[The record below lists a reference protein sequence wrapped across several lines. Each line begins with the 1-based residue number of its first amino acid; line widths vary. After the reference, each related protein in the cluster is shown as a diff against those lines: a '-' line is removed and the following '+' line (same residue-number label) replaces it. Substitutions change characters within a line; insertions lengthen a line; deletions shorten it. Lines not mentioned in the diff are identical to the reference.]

1 MEDGSQRAG
10 PWESTGLLL
19 LSSLPK
25 YKLEAMAQYP
35 NSKLNGEEVRGGRT
49 CWCLPG
55 RISFLRPSIS
65 RHGQICFPTCLRRF
79 ILSEVYKYTR
89 TFRFCV
95 GRTSLLDNIR
105 CNKSADKSI
114 FPLRIC
120 IVSALVV
127 PKEVPTAPLP
137 RYLQDISVERA
148 QISCLIDNPHP
159 DWHTGAGW
167 LRSFRL
173 YLLGRLVF
181 SPENWTLTLEVTVRL
196 Y

>member
-1 MEDGSQRAG
+1 M
-10 PWESTGLLL
+10 
-19 LSSLPK
+19 SL
-25 YKLEAMAQYP
+25 
-35 NSKLNGEEVRGGRT
+35 GRV
-49 CWCLPG
+49 
-55 RISFLRPSIS
+55 SFLRPSIS

-89 TFRFCV
+89 TFGFCV

-137 RYLQDISVERA
+137 RHLQDIGVERA
-148 QISCLIDNPHP
+148 QISCLIDNPP
-159 DWHTGAGW
+159 SRLTY
-167 LRSFRL
+167 RSWVAKVLQALPSWEISF
-173 YLLGRLVF
+173 
-181 SPENWTLTLEVTVRL
+181 LTRKLDTNT
-196 Y
+196 